1 MLPWN
6 STGRILK
13 KNRFSEAQTIQQQ
26 AFPRINDT
34 MYATRNSRKLFIKK
48 KRQDLSTLID
58 RFLLHISR
66 KVYMKMTNKITTNR
80 SNEQT
85 SWEIH
90 PSPNDLQ
97 LLATT
102 SAGPATKMSLET
114 KIIQTKRQ
122 TDLIVRPCLLQ
133 TRTLKEY
140 RYTDHPPPKQFIRS
154 KENNSRNNS
163 KQSSTQ
169 QQGKDP
175 ILILL
180 PPYIPV
186 HSNRNRCCSP
196 DGALR
201 PVALQSKAKQNRT
214 KREDDAGDD
223 SDRKTKPTKTREE
236 KGRQYSVL

>member
-34 MYATRNSRKLFIKK
+34 MYATRNSRKLFIIKN
-48 KRQDLSTLID
+48 RQDLSTLID

-66 KVYMKMTNKITTNR
+66 TVYMKMTNKITTNR

-97 LLATT
+97 LLTTT
-102 SAGPATKMSLET
+102 SAGPATKMSIEP

-140 RYTDHPPPKQFIRS
+140 RDTDHPP
-154 KENNSRNNS
+154 ENNSSEVKKTIQETTAS
-163 KQSSTQ
+163 KQARSNKARIRSSFFF
-169 QQGKDP
+169 
-175 ILILL
+175 LL
-180 PPYIPV
+180 TYQFTVIET
-186 HSNRNRCCSP
+186 
-196 DGALR
+196 DAAL
-201 PVALQSKAKQNRT
+201 PMELCVQ
-214 KREDDAGDD
+214 
-223 SDRKTKPTKTREE
+223 
-236 KGRQYSVL
+236 